1 MLCLVDVP
9 SSPLFGVE
17 MEHGGSQGED
27 SVEIDWGEE
36 GRKHSQ
42 NVIYEI
48 RIKKYKKGT
57 NLCVLIL
64 YLTLQ

>member
-1 MLCLVDVP
+1 MFGGCLFK
-9 SSPLFGVE
+9 STLFGVE

-42 NVIYEI
+42 DVIYEI
-48 RIKKYKKGT
+48 
-57 NLCVLIL
+57 
-64 YLTLQ
+64 

>member
-1 MLCLVDVP
+1 M
-9 SSPLFGVE
+9 
-17 MEHGGSQGED
+17 
-27 SVEIDWGEE
+27 EIDWGEE

-42 NVIYEI
+42 DVIYEV

-64 YLTLQ
+64 YSDTSVKLLPLRFLVSF

>member
-1 MLCLVDVP
+1 MLGGCP
-9 SSPLFGVE
+9 FKFTLFGVE

-42 NVIYEI
+42 DVIYEI
-48 RIKKYKKGT
+48 RIKK
-57 NLCVLIL
+57 I
-64 YLTLQ
+64 